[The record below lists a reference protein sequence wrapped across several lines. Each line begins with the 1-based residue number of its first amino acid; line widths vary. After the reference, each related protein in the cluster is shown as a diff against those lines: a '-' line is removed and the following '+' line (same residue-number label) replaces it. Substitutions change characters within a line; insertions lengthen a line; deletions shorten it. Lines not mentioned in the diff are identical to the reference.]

1 MSTKFLT
8 TCLRLPILI
17 LANLQLYVPLFTCFQ
32 AAEKFKAPEAS
43 ASSTKEAEQDSAPAD
58 EEEESEDEDEV
69 DESGVEQKDIDLV
82 MQQANVSR
90 AKAVKALKNNSNDIV
105 NAIMELTM

>member
-1 MSTKFLT
+1 MSIAVMACLLLMPNSNVQITMSTKFLT

-69 DESGVEQKDIDLV
+69 SGGG
-82 MQQANVSR
+82 
-90 AKAVKALKNNSNDIV
+90 
-105 NAIMELTM
+105 

>member
-1 MSTKFLT
+1 MFEATDIIAK
-8 TCLRLPILI
+8 LI
-17 LANLQLYVPLFTCFQ
+17 YIHTLFTCFQ

-69 DESGVEQKDIDLV
+69 SGG
-82 MQQANVSR
+82 
-90 AKAVKALKNNSNDIV
+90 
-105 NAIMELTM
+105 